1 MKSLLPVLAVCFSE
15 HKREP
20 PPVLLLSLF
29 LKFSRQQVFL
39 AVFLFSPLPVC
50 SFALLSPPAL
60 IALIV
65 PALLF
70 ASSSVK
76 FSRQQVFSAA
86 FLFVPLP
93 VCSFALLAPHALIA
107 LIVPA
112 LLFAS
117 SSAKFSRQQVFFSSV
132 LVVAPS
138 SFQPRASR
146 TASTDCTYCSSPPV
160 RKQFCEVLSP
170 ASFFQQ
176 CSCCCPFL
184 FSASRF
190 SHRKH

>member
-50 SFALLSPPAL
+50 SFLFASSSVKFSRQQVFSAVFLLLPLPLFSLALLAPHAL

-76 FSRQQVFSAA
+76 FSRQQVFH
-86 FLFVPLP
+86 
-93 VCSFALLAPHALIA
+93 LLLSHLAK
-107 LIVPA
+107 
-112 LLFAS
+112 LLFYRHPASCSWCCCCSCRWCCCSLNRAAQAS
-117 SSAKFSRQQVFFSSV
+117 SS
-132 LVVAPS
+132 L
-138 SFQPRASR
+138 
-146 TASTDCTYCSSPPV
+146 
-160 RKQFCEVLSP
+160 LI
-170 ASFFQQ
+170 
-176 CSCCCPFL
+176 FL
-184 FSASRF
+184 A
-190 SHRKH
+190 HV